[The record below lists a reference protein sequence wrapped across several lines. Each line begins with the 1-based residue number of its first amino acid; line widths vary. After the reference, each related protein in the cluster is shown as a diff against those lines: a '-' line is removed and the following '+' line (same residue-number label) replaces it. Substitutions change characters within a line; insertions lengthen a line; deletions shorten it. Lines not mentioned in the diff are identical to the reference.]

1 MRNSHLTRLMLAA
14 GLTLAPLAAPSLA
27 AGTSKQTAPAESQEA
42 TAFREFIAQHPK
54 ALAELKKDPSL
65 VSKPAFSKD
74 HPVVGQYIAAHPK
87 VKEIVKA
94 NPNFFENMTAT
105 TSGGEHGKKKKNAGR
120 RNSNR
125 EGTRSRPP
133 PRLDC

>member
-1 MRNSHLTRLMLAA
+1 MRNSLLVRLMLAG
-14 GLTLAPLAAPSLA
+14 GLTLGLLPVATLAQP
-27 AGTSKQTAPAESQEA
+27 GSKQSAPAESKEA
-42 TAFREFIAQHPK
+42 QAFREFIAQHPR

-94 NPNFFENMTAT
+94 NPNFFADVTAA
-105 TSGGEHGKKKKNAGR
+105 TSGGEHGKKKK
-120 RNSNR
+120 
-125 EGTRSRPP
+125 EGGKKQ
-133 PRLDC
+133 

>member
-1 MRNSHLTRLMLAA
+1 MRNSRLTRLLLVCS
-14 GLTLAPLAAPSLA
+14 LTLGSLA
-27 AGTSKQTAPAESQEA
+27 TPALPQATPKQTAPAESQEA

-74 HPVVGQYIAAHPK
+74 HPVVGRYIAAHPK

-94 NPNFFENMTAT
+94 NPNFFANVTPT
-105 TSGGEHGKKKKNAGR
+105 TSGGEHGKKKKNG
-120 RNSNR
+120 
-125 EGTRSRPP
+125 EKKQ
-133 PRLDC
+133 